1 MEFARDITHA
11 FEVNRDTKF
20 RTADQA
26 ESYPVPVQMGPAL
39 SQELKAASAR
49 TPYAPI
55 ARTGSLLHGCL

>member
-39 SQELKAASAR
+39 SQELKAAFAR
-49 TPYAPI
+49 TPYASI
-55 ARTGSLLHGCL
+55 T

>member
-11 FEVNRDTKF
+11 FEVNRDPKF

-39 SQELKAASAR
+39 SEELKAVSAR
-49 TPYAPI
+49 TPYAPV
-55 ARTGSLLHGCL
+55 ARTGALLHGYL